1 MIGVISFLAAFI
13 GCTVLQQPLPACIP
27 YALNS
32 EDTVPT
38 IPKKVP
44 IKTGESI
51 DVVLTAQAA
60 LVWDVDTKHILYN
73 KNGSVQRPIAS
84 LNKLLSALTIREL
97 LPNSSTVV
105 EIPSDVRVAQRK
117 GANIKLPVGQHATVE
132 ELLAAS
138 MIPSANDA
146 MVTLAVAA
154 KGSEDAF
161 VMYANDYAARHG
173 LFHTKLINATGL
185 QGGVQYSTANDVMN
199 MLTLAYKDPVLHP
212 YLSQKKG
219 MLVTQE
225 GTKHSYDSTD
235 ELIGTY
241 LPILAGKTG
250 YTIQAKE
257 NLAIVTV
264 GPKGQKIGAVIL
276 GSDDRFQD
284 MKTVVEWIWRNYT
297 WP

>member
-1 MIGVISFLAAFI
+1 MTGAISFLTAFI
-13 GCTVLQQPLPACIP
+13 GCTILQQPLPACIP
-27 YALNS
+27 YALGS
-32 EDTVPT
+32 EDAPSATLKS
-38 IPKKVP
+38 IPM
-44 IKTGESI
+44 KTGKSI
-51 DVVLTAQAA
+51 DVILTAQAA
-60 LVWDVDTKHILYN
+60 LVWDVDTKTILYD
-73 KNGSVQRPIAS
+73 KNANVERPIAS
-84 LNKLLSALTIREL
+84 LNKLLSALTIREV
-97 LPNSSTVV
+97 LPNPSTVV
-105 EIPSDVRVAQRK
+105 AIPPDVRGAQRK

-146 MVTLAVAA
+146 IVTLAVAA

-161 VMYANDYAARHG
+161 VTYANDYASRRG
-173 LFHTKLINATGL
+173 LFHTKLVNATGL
-185 QGGVQYSTANDVMN
+185 QGGVQYSTATDVMK
-199 MLTLAYKDPVLHP
+199 MLTLAYKDPVLRP

-219 MLVTQE
+219 MLITAE
-225 GTKHSYDSTD
+225 GTKRSYDSTD

-250 YTIQAKE
+250 YTVAAKE
-257 NLAIVTV
+257 NLAILTI

-276 GSDDRFQD
+276 GSDNRFHD